1 MAFKKTRE
9 EILGEILADASRN
22 VPQISYYEAGGVFRL
37 FLEIT
42 ASLLAKAYGL
52 LDALQP
58 NRFLQTAEG
67 QYLDW
72 KAEELGL
79 SRRAAVKARGYVILG
94 RDKASSNLSIA
105 KGKIIASLPDSQG
118 KELRYIILE
127 EVTME
132 EGLTEK
138 AVLVEAESEGALY
151 NNPRLGKFVTP
162 IGGIDRISRPEGWL
176 VQVGLDTESD
186 ASLRGRCQA
195 LWKGIGG
202 ANRDAYIF
210 WAKSV
215 KGVGGLSVLPTARGA
230 GTVDVVC
237 TAEGGMQPSP
247 ELLASVQEVIDLNKP
262 IATDCLVHAPHE
274 VYVDVG
280 VSLIFSP
287 GYTPQKQPAEER
299 VRRFFEEMSIGTDY
313 EPSALVGALSAL
325 KGIKAVVL
333 SGMDSKRISE
343 LQIARL
349 GVLSVDVSS
358 GGEA

>member
-1 MAFKKTRE
+1 MTFKKTRE
-9 EILGEILADASRN
+9 QILEEILADASRN
-22 VPQISYYEAGGVFRL
+22 VPQISHYAAGGVFRL
-37 FLEIT
+37 FLEIS

-58 NRFLQTAEG
+58 NRFLQTAKG

-79 SRRAAVKARGYVILG
+79 GRRPAVRARGYVILG
-94 RDKASSNLSIA
+94 RGKASSNLSIP
-105 KGKIIASLPDSQG
+105 KGKIIASLPDAQG
-118 KELRYIILE
+118 QELRYIVLE
-127 EVTME
+127 EVIIE
-132 EGLTEK
+132 EGRTEK
-138 AVLVEAESEGALY
+138 AVLVEAEKEGVLY
-151 NNPRLGKFVTP
+151 NNPVFGKFVTP
-162 IGGIDRISRPEGWL
+162 ISGVDRISRLGSWL
-176 VQVGLDTESD
+176 VQAGLDTESD
-186 ASLRGRCQA
+186 DSLRGRCQS

-202 ANRDAYIF
+202 ANKDAYVF

-215 KGVGGLSVLPTARGA
+215 KGVGGLTVLSAARGA

-262 IATDCLVHAPHE
+262 IATDCLVRAPYE
-274 VYVDVG
+274 VYLDVG
-280 VSLIFSP
+280 ASLTFSP
-287 GYTPQKQPAEER
+287 GYTPQKQPAEET
-299 VRRFFEEMSIGTDY
+299 VRRFFEGMSIGTDY
-313 EPSALVGALSAL
+313 EPSALLGALSAL

-333 SGMDSKRISE
+333 SDMSSRRISE

-349 GVLSVDVSS
+349 GVLSVDVSA